1 MDKNTKR
8 YLAII
13 AILVVVYNV
22 LVFLIPFPHED
33 NATYWL
39 GYAFGLV
46 AILSQVYV
54 GYLGLY
60 KKENIKSMFY
70 GFPIVKLGVFYLL
83 AQLGVSVIFFVIN
96 AFVSVPY
103 WIILIISI
111 LLIGAFGI
119 GLITTKTYQEEI
131 EKLENN
137 EPLTTK
143 FISDLRIETKI
154 LCDQYQGSAYSVNL
168 EKLYEEVRYSDPKSN
183 DQTESIEDE
192 INKKF
197 IEIKAAL
204 ADSQIN
210 VNEMIGKL
218 INLIKERNY
227 RVKLGKK

>member
-154 LCDQYQGSAYSVNL
+154 LCDQYQGGQY
-168 EKLYEEVRYSDPKSN
+168 YE
-183 DQTESIEDE
+183 
-192 INKKF
+192 
-197 IEIKAAL
+197 
-204 ADSQIN
+204 
-210 VNEMIGKL
+210 
-218 INLIKERNY
+218 
-227 RVKLGKK
+227 